1 MKDHNLTFFLVKI
14 SVWKITI
21 YNCSEHNANDQM
33 KKNSSNQEMRFGVF
47 DHAWSTRKM
56 HWIAWWERIV
66 FWLVIVRTQKFRTW
80 NYIFIHT
87 TYI

>member
-1 MKDHNLTFFLVKI
+1 MKDHKLTFFLVKI

-47 DHAWSTRKM
+47 DHA
-56 HWIAWWERIV
+56 
-66 FWLVIVRTQKFRTW
+66 
-80 NYIFIHT
+80 
-87 TYI
+87 